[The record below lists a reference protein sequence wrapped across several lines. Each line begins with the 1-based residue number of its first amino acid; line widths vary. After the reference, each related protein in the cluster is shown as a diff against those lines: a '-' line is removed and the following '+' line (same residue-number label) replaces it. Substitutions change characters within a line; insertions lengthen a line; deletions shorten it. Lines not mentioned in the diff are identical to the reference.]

1 MAKDFIM
8 IESDAFRAIMNK
20 IDKIDNF
27 IREREE
33 AEKKRIQ
40 KEIKLYTSEEVI
52 KIFRI
57 SKQTLWRMR
66 DRGDIEY
73 SKHGNTCLYT
83 QKEIDRIL
91 NQKIIRYRRKN
102 IQD

>member
-1 MAKDFIM
+1 MEKDFII
-8 IESDAFRAIMNK
+8 IESDAFKSIMNK
-20 IDKIDNF
+20 IDRIENF
-27 IREREE
+27 IIAHEE
-33 AEKKRIQ
+33 AEIKRKQ
-40 KEIKLYTSEEVI
+40 KEIKLFTSEEVI

-57 SKQTLWRMR
+57 SKQALWRMR

-91 NQKIIRYRRKN
+91 NLKIIRHRRSGSEV
-102 IQD
+102 

>member
-1 MAKDFIM
+1 MDKDFIM
-8 IESDAFRAIMNK
+8 IESDAFRSIMNK
-20 IDKIDNF
+20 IDRIENF
-27 IREREE
+27 IIAREE
-33 AEKKRIQ
+33 AETKRKQ
-40 KEIKLYTSEEVI
+40 KENKLLTSEEVI

-83 QKEIDRIL
+83 EKEIDRIL
-91 NQKIIRYRRKN
+91 SQKIIRHRRKSS
-102 IQD
+102 QK